1 MSEPR
6 ASLVLTLNAGSSSLK
21 FALYRLGAAEDLL
34 ARGNL
39 ERIGLDGG
47 TFRAQGGNGEQLAAR
62 ETSLPDHAAAL
73 AVLLDWLSGSLQ
85 GQGLTAVGHRVVQ
98 GGPHF
103 TQPHAIT
110 PEVLATLR
118 QLVPLA
124 PNHLPGE
131 LLAIEASA
139 RAFPGVPQ
147 VACFDTAFHT
157 TLPPHARRF
166 ALPREL
172 YDEGVRR
179 YGFHGLSYQ
188 YVVEE
193 LRRVAGPADAEGRVV
208 IAHLGNGASMAAVR
222 GGRSVDTTMGLT
234 PLGGLVM
241 GTRCGDLDPGVI
253 LYLLR
258 EKALGVTEA
267 DELLHA
273 RSGLLGVSGTSPN
286 MHDLIER
293 QASDPRA
300 AEAIDL
306 FCYQARKFIAA
317 LAAGLEG
324 LDTLVFTAGIGE
336 HAPYIRARICQ
347 GLEFLGVVLDPARN
361 DANSAIIS
369 RDRQPVTVRV
379 VKTNEELMIARQTI
393 AAVRQ
398 DPASGQRPA

>member
-1 MSEPR
+1 MSEQR
-6 ASLVLTLNAGSSSLK
+6 AGLVLTLNAGSSSLK
-21 FALYRLGAAEDLL
+21 FALYRLGGAEDLL

-39 ERIGLDGG
+39 ERIGLEGG
-47 TFRAQGGNGEQLAAR
+47 TFRAEGGQGEQLVAR
-62 ETSLPDHAAAL
+62 EAALPDHGAAL
-73 AVLLDWLSGSLQ
+73 TVLLDWLSGPLK

-103 TQPHAIT
+103 TQPQRIT

-118 QLVPLA
+118 RLVPLA

-131 LLAIEASA
+131 LQAIEAAA

-147 VACFDTAFHT
+147 VACFDTAFHA
-157 TLPPHARRF
+157 TLPTHAHRY

-193 LRRVAGPADAEGRVV
+193 LRRVAGPAEAEGRVV
-208 IAHLGNGASMAAVR
+208 IAHLGNGASLAAVR

-241 GTRCGDLDPGVI
+241 GTRCGDLDPGVV

-258 EKALGVTEA
+258 EKRLGVAEV
-267 DELLHA
+267 DEILHA

-293 QASDPRA
+293 QAGDARA

-317 LAAGLEG
+317 LAAALEG

-347 GLEFLGVVLDPARN
+347 GLGFLGVALDPARN
-361 DANSAIIS
+361 EANAAVIS
-369 RDRQPVTVRV
+369 RERQAVTVRV
-379 VKTNEELMIARQTI
+379 VKTNEELMIARQTF
-393 AAVRQ
+393 AVVR
-398 DPASGQRPA
+398 